1 MYSKT
6 KNKLLIW
13 LVILL
18 LTGNTASI
26 VIFWLGKN
34 KQSIVTK
41 GTPKEFL
48 IKELQLNSRQQE
60 ELELLMVRHREE
72 TPELR
77 KKIRQAKKD
86 FFDLLKQ
93 QNITDSNLQAAA
105 KNVSLSIEQLDLFTF
120 EHFKKIRELCTPEQ
134 QDKFDRI
141 IQQVTTM
148 MPPPQRFNGPDG
160 ETDKRENTPLQ

>member
-6 KNKLLIW
+6 KNKLLLW

-18 LTGNTASI
+18 LAGNTASI
-26 VIFWLGKN
+26 AVFWLGKN
-34 KQSIVTK
+34 KQPAAAK

-60 ELELLMVRHREE
+60 ELELLMVKHREE
-72 TPELR
+72 APGLR
-77 KKIRQAKKD
+77 KEIRQAKKD

-93 QNITDSNLQAAA
+93 QNIADSSLQAAA

-120 EHFKKIRELCTPEQ
+120 THFKKIRELCTPEQ
-134 QDKFDRI
+134 QDKFDSI
-141 IQQVTTM
+141 IEQVTTM
-148 MPPPQRFNGPDG
+148 MPPPRRFQGPDG
-160 ETDKRENTPLQ
+160 DPRKTENTPPQ

>member
-26 VIFWLGKN
+26 AIFWLGKN
-34 KQSIVTK
+34 KQSVAIK

-48 IKELQLNSRQQE
+48 VKELQLNSRQQE
-60 ELELLMVRHREE
+60 ELELLMIRHREE

-77 KKIRQAKKD
+77 KEIRQAKKD

-93 QNITDSNLQAAA
+93 QNIADSNLQAAA

-120 EHFKKIRELCTPEQ
+120 AHFKKIRELCTPEQ

-160 ETDKRENTPLQ
+160 ETHKTENTPLQ

>member
-18 LTGNTASI
+18 LAGNTVSI
-26 VIFWLGKN
+26 AIFWLGKN
-34 KQSIVTK
+34 KQPVATK

-86 FFDLLKQ
+86 FFELLKE
-93 QNITDSNLQAAA
+93 QNIADSSLQAAA

-120 EHFKKIRELCTPEQ
+120 AHFKKIRELCTTEQ
-134 QDKFDRI
+134 QNKFDSI

-148 MPPPQRFNGPDG
+148 MPPPQRFHGPEG
-160 ETDKRENTPLQ
+160 ESNKTENTHLQ